1 MTDVQIIDEIR
12 EKFANPVG
20 RHLYGILGSYKRLE
34 EFSKKLYNVKTQD
47 DKEFPLP
54 ISLNWGIMESIPD
67 DDFKFLVEHEAKW
80 PEPTAAH
87 VKRAFEEYI
96 RSLIKQQDIIILAN
110 VELLFAY
117 NLELS
122 ILRTLAT
129 DEKRIIL
136 LLPAK
141 KEAGKIIMFPDLKNN
156 EYTLPTNLIAD
167 NHIWQLKD

>member
-12 EKFANPVG
+12 EKLANPVG

-34 EFSKKLYNVKTQD
+34 EFSKKLNNVKTQD

-67 DDFKFLVEHEAKW
+67 DDFKFLVEHEAKR

-122 ILRTLAT
+122 IMRTLAT

-141 KEAGKIIMFPDLKNN
+141 KEAGKIIMFPDLKNS